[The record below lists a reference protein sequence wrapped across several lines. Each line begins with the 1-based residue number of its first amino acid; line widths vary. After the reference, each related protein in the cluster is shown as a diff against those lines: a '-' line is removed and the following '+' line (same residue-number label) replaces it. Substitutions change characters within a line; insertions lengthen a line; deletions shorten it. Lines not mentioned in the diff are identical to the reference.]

1 MAMNFEDVE
10 ERDGALPAFFFFGFM
25 LIDIPSFVRR

>member
-10 ERDGALPAFFFFGFM
+10 ERDGALPAIFFWFYV
-25 LIDIPSFVRR
+25 D